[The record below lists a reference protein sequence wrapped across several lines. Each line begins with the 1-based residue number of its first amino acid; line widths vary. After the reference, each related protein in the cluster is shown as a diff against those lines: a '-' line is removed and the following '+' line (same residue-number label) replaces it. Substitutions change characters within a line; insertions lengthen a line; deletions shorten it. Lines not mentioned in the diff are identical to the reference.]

1 MELIH
6 RYDNEE
12 DKWFNELY
20 DEGVLIRKEEA
31 EKEPEYD
38 LFETIQLQDVKY
50 IVTDISRSLYSANR
64 LVIEVEKYQDYLDKS
79 TLVKSEDGEYLTVK
93 EQKELRAIEL
103 TGYQQ
108 QIMNEIKNDGVHKER
123 VRGSF
128 QKLVKLHDNLL
139 KRLKD

>member
-1 MELIH
+1 MEVIH

-12 DKWFNELY
+12 DKWFNEVH
-20 DEGVLIRKEEA
+20 DEGVLIKKEEA

-38 LFETIQLQDVKY
+38 LFEVIQLQDVQY
-50 IVTDISRSLYSANR
+50 IVTHVSRSLYSETR
-64 LVIEVEKYQDYLDKS
+64 LIIEVEKYQDYLDKS

-108 QIMNEIKNDGVHKER
+108 QIMNEIENGGVHKER
-123 VRGSF
+123 VKDSF

>member
-1 MELIH
+1 MQVIH

-12 DKWFNELY
+12 DKWFNEIH
-20 DEGVLIRKEEA
+20 DEGVLIKKEEA
-31 EKEPEYD
+31 VKEPEYN
-38 LFETIQLQDVKY
+38 LFEVIQLQDVQY
-50 IVTDISRSLYSANR
+50 IITHISRSLYSETR
-64 LVIEVEKYQDYLDKS
+64 LIVEVEKYQDYLDKS

-108 QIMNEIKNDGVHKER
+108 QIMNEIEGKEERKQR
-123 VRGSF
+123 VKGSF

-139 KRLKD
+139 KKLKD